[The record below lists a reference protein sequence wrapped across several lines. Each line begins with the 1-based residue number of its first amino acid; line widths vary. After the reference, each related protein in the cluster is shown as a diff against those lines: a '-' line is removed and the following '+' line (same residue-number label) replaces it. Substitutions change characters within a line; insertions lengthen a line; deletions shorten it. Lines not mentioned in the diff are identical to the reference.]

1 MGSEDEQA
9 GPQERDSSHLTK
21 SERRELRKQQRIEN
35 VEEERARRKKKRIIK
50 KIVILAAIILIVVS
64 YIGFK
69 NYSLKDAPVMQ
80 ITPTS
85 YDFGSVSVAE
95 GAVSTTMEVENQG
108 KNNLVIDEMKSTCD
122 CTSASLT
129 VDGIESPAFG
139 MHDTKTGWSAI
150 LKPGQKAKL
159 KVNYNP
165 KVHMDLRGAVTRN
178 VIIFSNDPKNKAKQV
193 RIDAYQVD

>member
-9 GPQERDSSHLTK
+9 KPQERDSSHLTK
-21 SERRELRKQQRIEN
+21 SEKRELRKQQRIEN
-35 VEEERARRKKKRIIK
+35 VEEERANRRKKKFIK
-50 KIVILAAIILIVVS
+50 KIFIIAAIILVIVLYTAFRS
-64 YIGFK
+64 YR
-69 NYSLKDAPVMQ
+69 LKDAPVMQ

-122 CTSASLT
+122 CTSASLI

-139 MHDTKTGWSAI
+139 MHNTKTGWSAT
-150 LKPGQKAKL
+150 LKPGQKAQL

-165 KVHMDLRGAVTRN
+165 KVHIDLRGAVTRN